1 MPATI
6 DTNEQIPAGTT
17 KAQMDA
23 EVALR
28 LKAGAISSKYTG
40 SETEGWV
47 LTTTWNVIGEQ

>member
-6 DTNEQIPAGTT
+6 DTNEQFPAGTT
-17 KAQMDA
+17 KTQMDA

-28 LKAGAISSKYTG
+28 LKASAISSKYTG